1 MNVVRIPRSGQIPAP
16 LRSDIEPINDKADGR
31 ASKAGEMTMKP
42 KARFIKSVIDTA
54 KDCDTRMP
62 WTRGARRAEF
72 IASRRP
78 ALVARLRTA

>member
-1 MNVVRIPRSGQIPAP
+1 
-16 LRSDIEPINDKADGR
+16 
-31 ASKAGEMTMKP
+31 MKP